1 LKLAELMLDTLP
13 YGGHTTASDAL
24 WAGTPVLTRVG
35 KTFPGRVAA
44 SLLKAIGLP
53 ELITHSSEE
62 YEALACELAGNPRR
76 LQEIKTKLLRNRDVM
91 PLFDT
96 AQMTRNLENAYIRMW
111 ERHQRG
117 EQPASFP

>member
-1 LKLAELMLDTLP
+1 MLDTLP

-53 ELITHSSEE
+53 ELITRSADE
-62 YEALACELAGNPRR
+62 YEALACELATNPRR
-76 LQEIKTKLLRNRDVM
+76 LQEIKTKLARNRDVM

-96 AQMTRNLENAYIRMW
+96 IRMTRNLESAYLRMW

-117 EQPASFP
+117 EQPTSFALEPSG

>member
-1 LKLAELMLDTLP
+1 MLDTLP

-53 ELITHSSEE
+53 ELITRSADE
-62 YEALACELAGNPRR
+62 YEALACELATNPRR
-76 LQEIKTKLLRNRDVM
+76 LQEIKTKLGRNRDAM

-96 AQMTRNLENAYIRMW
+96 IRMTRNLESAYLRMW

-117 EQPASFP
+117 EQPTSFALEPSG

>member
-1 LKLAELMLDTLP
+1 MLDTLP

-24 WAGTPVLTRVG
+24 WAGTPVLTRLG

-44 SLLKAIGLP
+44 SLLNAIGLP
-53 ELITHSSEE
+53 ELITRSADE
-62 YEALACELAGNPRR
+62 YEALACELATNPRR
-76 LQEIKTKLLRNRDVM
+76 LQEIKTKLARNRDVM

-96 AQMTRNLENAYIRMW
+96 IRMTRNLGSAYLQMW

-117 EQPASFP
+117 EQPTSFALEPSG